1 MTKAFI
7 SGITGFVGQP
17 LSRLLVQQGV
27 KVTGLARNPIEMNGC
42 TVLMGNVLDSG
53 SYAQE
58 AKDAE
63 LVIHLAAPTV
73 ASYIANHPQETMTCN
88 VSGVLNM
95 LNCFESGRGSH
106 FVLVSTGKVYGRSQ
120 VLPYREEHALSPIG
134 ALGRSKQIAEQLVK
148 FFSENSSKRFSVMRL
163 FNGYGPGQNGDF
175 LVPTIISQIK
185 NGTILLGDTA
195 GRRDFIFVDD
205 IVSGIM
211 AVLNS
216 DSHSENFDVF
226 NLGSGRSYSPADLV
240 GIFEK
245 ITGSALPIIT
255 DAKKLRVGE
264 PDEERCDN
272 SRLAALGWSAATD
285 ITVGLERTLRA
296 FAHVP
301 SRQA

>member
-1 MTKAFI
+1 MTKVFI

-17 LSRLLVQQGV
+17 LSKLLVQQGV
-27 KVTGLARNPIEMNGC
+27 TVTGLARNPIELDGC
-42 TVLMGNVLDSG
+42 TVLPGNVLDPA
-53 SYAQE
+53 SYADE
-58 AKDAE
+58 ARNAE
-63 LVIHLAAPTV
+63 LVVHLAAPTV
-73 ASYIANHPQETMTCN
+73 ASYIASHPHETMTCN
-88 VSGVLNM
+88 VTGVLNM
-95 LNCFESGRGSH
+95 LNCFESGPGKH

-120 VLPYREEHALSPIG
+120 VLPYKEEHALNPIG

-148 FFSENSSKRFSVMRL
+148 FFSEHSSKRFSIMRL

-185 NGTILLGDTA
+185 NGTISLGDTA

-211 AVLNS
+211 SVLNS
-216 DSHSENFDVF
+216 QAPEEKFEVF
-226 NLGSGRSYSPADLV
+226 NLGTGRSYSPADLV
-240 GIFEK
+240 GFLEK
-245 ITGSALPIIT
+245 ITGTSLPIVT
-255 DAKKLRVGE
+255 DASKLRSGE

-272 SRLAALGWSAATD
+272 SRLTALGWRNSTD
-285 ITVGLERTLRA
+285 ISAGLERTLRA

>member
-17 LSRLLVQQGV
+17 LARLLVQQGV

-42 TVLMGNVLDSG
+42 AVLMGNVLDSG
-53 SYAQE
+53 SYAPE

-73 ASYIANHPQETMTCN
+73 ASYIASRPHETMTCN
-88 VSGVLNM
+88 VTGVLNM
-95 LNCFESGRGSH
+95 LNCFESGRGKH

-120 VLPYREEHALSPIG
+120 VLPYKEEHELNPIG

-185 NGTILLGDTA
+185 NGTISLGDTA

-216 DSHSENFDVF
+216 DCQSENFEVF

-240 GIFEK
+240 GILEK
-245 ITGSALPIIT
+245 ITGNSLPIIT

-272 SRLAALGWSAATD
+272 SRLAALGWSASTD